1 MRRHDAWPVI
11 DDETRVAECRGTI
24 ANVARSPQSARVRP
38 RLLRVDPGIGW
49 RIRRFLGSPGHVVG
63 ALAAV
68 GGLILLD
75 AGLVH
80 FPLAAVVIVGL
91 YLIGYFVAARP
102 QLSTLGQ
109 DQTKDADQIAAGLD
123 ELLATIR
130 KRVAIDVYRHV
141 VNIRDAVIFT
151 LEHAGDRY
159 QADPDFYS
167 VRQTA
172 MTYMPEA
179 LSRYLALPRPYA
191 EQERLTDGKT
201 AHDTLIEQLELMEDN
216 TRRVAD
222 TIVQRESERLI
233 THGRFLS
240 ERLGASSLDPTRPI
254 PSLPLTPEQA
264 AVPVAVPVPQPVAS
278 QIRVEERQAER
289 EKVRV
294 V

>member
-1 MRRHDAWPVI
+1 M
-11 DDETRVAECRGTI
+11 
-24 ANVARSPQSARVRP
+24 ARSPQSPRVRP

-49 RIRRFLGSPGHVVG
+49 RIRRFLGSPGHVLG
-63 ALAAV
+63 ALAAL
-68 GGLILLD
+68 GGVILLD
-75 AGLVH
+75 AGLIH
-80 FPLAAVVIVGL
+80 LPLAALVIGGL

-109 DQTKDADQIAAGLD
+109 DQTKDADQIEAGLD

-141 VNIRDAVIFT
+141 LGIRDAVVFT
-151 LEHAGDRY
+151 LQHAGDRY

-172 MTYMPEA
+172 MTYLPEA

-191 EQERLTDGKT
+191 EQERLADGKT
-201 AHDTLIEQLELMEDN
+201 AHDTLIEQLQLMEDN

-222 TIVQRESERLI
+222 TIVERESQRLI
-233 THGRFLS
+233 IHGRFLS
-240 ERLGASSLDPTRPI
+240 ERLGASSLDPTQ
-254 PSLPLTPEQA
+254 PSPPVPLAPVPA
-264 AVPVAVPVPQPVAS
+264 AAPVAQPVAS
-278 QIRVEERQAER
+278 QSRAEAQQVERQTER